1 MGVVR
6 RTTRIEKYYG
16 VCDYCYGRGSTIKK
30 SEATFSEEK
39 AVCPFCGGTGK
50 RVINEKEEIVTEE
63 NAV

>member
-30 SEATFSEEK
+30 SEATFSEE
-39 AVCPFCGGTGK
+39 
-50 RVINEKEEIVTEE
+50 